1 MQRLREVSL
10 TCMMRAASEFDAQD
24 TEYSVGRRSV
34 LSPQEVN
41 EDKIDLASAEGATVT
56 LLGVLT

>member
-1 MQRLREVSL
+1 
-10 TCMMRAASEFDAQD
+10 MMRAASEFDAQD